1 MTLVCYAT
9 FIRPI
14 LILFVFLFGFAV
26 LGFECMTSLLKG
38 SRSATFSCLSIRGRP
53 AHNFPL
59 SWLRI
64 VQSVS
69 EYRMFYVFFNAFVDK
84 FAGNTVSMGI
94 GAVSIFVVSAGFGTI
109 RLTNVVPMPHYL
121 IFPLIMMN
129 GIVSGFVWFPCAL
142 MGNDMFKEVNGNWC
156 RQLHVF
162 PVQRMKFVRRVVKG
176 VKVGALRVMIG
187 EYVFSEFDRGS
198 QTGCFKRTL
207 EYLITAC
214 LSISV

>member
-1 MTLVCYAT
+1 
-9 FIRPI
+9 
-14 LILFVFLFGFAV
+14 
-26 LGFECMTSLLKG
+26 
-38 SRSATFSCLSIRGRP
+38 
-53 AHNFPL
+53 
-59 SWLRI
+59 
-64 VQSVS
+64 
-69 EYRMFYVFFNAFVDK
+69 
-84 FAGNTVSMGI
+84 
-94 GAVSIFVVSAGFGTI
+94 
-109 RLTNVVPMPHYL
+109 LTNVVPMPHYL

-142 MGNDMFKEVNGNWC
+142 MGNDMFKEVKGNWV